1 MLPAGTGNGS
11 NQANNL
17 ELRFRLGRGK
27 LAGGD
32 GVVEAGARVGAVAE
46 GFVGGLAA
54 TAERNDGTAGQPE
67 GGAGGVQ
74 NLEVAFD
81 TDGPVAENGDFSGHF
96 RW

>member
-1 MLPAGTGNGS
+1 MAQIKQIIWNYLIGTT
-11 NQANNL
+11 L
-17 ELRFRLGRGK
+17 EFGLGRGK
-27 LAGGD
+27 FTGGH
-32 GVVEAGARVGAVAE
+32 GVGEAGARVGAVAE
-46 GFVGGLAA
+46 WLVGRLAA
-54 TAERNDGTAGQPE
+54 AAERNDGTAGQPE